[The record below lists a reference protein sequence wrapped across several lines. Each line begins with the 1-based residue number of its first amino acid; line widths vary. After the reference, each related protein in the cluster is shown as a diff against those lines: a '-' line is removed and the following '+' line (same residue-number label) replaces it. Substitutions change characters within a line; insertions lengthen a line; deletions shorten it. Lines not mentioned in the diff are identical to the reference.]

1 MRTFH
6 IVLLLLPAV
15 PARLFAQAELAPV
28 VQQGLDALRDGR
40 CQDAFNLWTK
50 SWPEAQKSQ
59 MAASCSALEQYGG
72 SIHGY
77 DIVRTLEITPHLR
90 RVYVVLLYQIQPIYV
105 MLVVYR
111 PGDAD
116 WRVNTVNWNSDPD
129 KVFPTSVAPLQHPGS

>member
-15 PARLFAQAELAPV
+15 PARLVAQAEPAPV

-50 SWPEAQKSQ
+50 SWPEAQKNQ
-59 MAASCSALEQYGG
+59 MTASCSALEQYGG

-77 DIVRTLEITPHLR
+77 DVVRTLEITPHLR

-116 WRVNTVNWNSDPD
+116 WRVNAVNWNSDPD
-129 KVFPTSVAPLQHPGS
+129 KVLPASVAPLQHPGS

>member
-1 MRTFH
+1 MRTLH

-28 VQQGLDALRDGR
+28 VRQGLDALRDSR

-59 MAASCSALEQYGG
+59 MAASCPALEQYGG

-90 RVYVVLLYQIQPIYV
+90 RVYVVLLYQIQPIYM

-111 PGDAD
+111 AGDAD
-116 WRVNTVNWNSDPD
+116 WRVNTVNWNSNPD
-129 KVFPTSVAPLQHPGS
+129 KVFPTSLIPPQNPGS